1 MVMIFSWDPSSKIIF
16 LHVVLGGGV
25 GGGGSVFATFSEF
38 SRRSIRTICGET
50 TLQRND
56 FVGKLP
62 VNLIVTF

>member
-1 MVMIFSWDPSSKIIF
+1 MGPSSKIIF

-25 GGGGSVFATFSEF
+25 GGGGVSVFATFSEF
-38 SRRSIRTICGET
+38 SRDSIRTICGET